1 MRIGLIRIVLYTVCI
16 SAVIIL
22 SQFVYELRRSSEEQF
37 RADFRGETSE
47 FTREVEHT
55 VTAAINYVLSVGAF
69 FESSHIIQEDEFSR
83 FVIRSRFLSESSY
96 LRSISVIPLLK
107 RGELPAFRRAL
118 EDRAEARSYNGYTPF
133 EIREEPGRDLYAPVT
148 YVESLGAKGDILGY
162 DFAAAP
168 EQMRAANAALL
179 STQPHMTEPVMM
191 PHADGDTSK
200 DVFVISAVKSN
211 GNMGL
216 RNYLG
221 PNEDRTLLIAASY
234 SPSIAISEMI
244 KQAAMGA
251 RFNLS
256 IFDTTD
262 TEPKLIFGTADAP
275 KEVTPFKTDRL
286 VLGNRVWELDY
297 YPLQFGAAHQNPT
310 RYIFLGIIGIVLTL
324 ALTIAIDRLI
334 KGRSQ
339 LERIVR
345 ERTDQLHSLNKVLG
359 ETAQQASAENDAK
372 SMFLAHMSHEL
383 RTPLNAVIGYAQ
395 MLKKETLGSLGDP
408 RYLDYAATIE
418 EAGNI
423 QLQLVEDILSL
434 TALQGGSRELD
445 MQSLNLREVAEKCV
459 TLLQTRFQAK
469 DLTVKVVSLMGAVPF
484 IGDERSLQQIFLNLL
499 SNAIKF
505 TTEGGQ
511 ITIRLARD
519 NHATTTIAVE
529 DTGVGI
535 APEYIA
541 KVLQPFG
548 QAHVNPYNAH
558 EGVGLGL
565 SIVTG
570 LAEAN
575 GGTVRIESEPNKG
588 TTVFVVFPYKETRS
602 TEGMNI

>member
-1 MRIGLIRIVLYTVCI
+1 MRIGLIRVALYTACI
-16 SAVIIL
+16 SAVVIL

-55 VTAAINYVLSVGAF
+55 VAAAINYVLSVGAF
-69 FESSHIIQEDEFSR
+69 FESSDIIQEDEFSR

-107 RGELPAFRRAL
+107 RGELPAFRNAL
-118 EDRAEARSYNGYTPF
+118 EDRTEVRSYNGYTPF
-133 EIREEPGRDLYAPVT
+133 EIREEPGREVYAPVT
-148 YVESLGAKGDILGY
+148 YVESMGAKEDILGY
-162 DFAAAP
+162 DFAAVP
-168 EQMRAANAALL
+168 EQMRAASAALL
-179 STQPHMTEPVMM
+179 SAQPHMTEPIMM

-221 PNEDRTLLIAASY
+221 TNEDRTLLIAASY

-244 KQAAMGA
+244 QQAAMGA
-251 RFNLS
+251 RFNLC
-256 IFDTTD
+256 IFDITD
-262 TEPKLIFGTADAP
+262 PEPRLIFGTADAP
-275 KEVTPFKTDRL
+275 KGATPFKSDRL
-286 VLGNRVWELDY
+286 VLGNRVWTLDY
-297 YPLQFGAAHQNPT
+297 YTLPGGTDQRNPQ
-310 RYIFLGIIGIVLTL
+310 RYILLGVLGIILIL

-339 LERIVR
+339 LERDVR
-345 ERTDQLHSLNKVLG
+345 ERTEQLHSLNKVLG
-359 ETAQQASAENDAK
+359 ETAQQANAENDAK
-372 SMFLAHMSHEL
+372 SMFLAHISHEL

-395 MLKKETLGSLGDP
+395 MLKKETFGSLGDP

-445 MQSLNLREVAEKCV
+445 MQPLNLREIAEKCV

-469 DLTVKVVSLMGAVPF
+469 GLTVKVISLMGVVPF
-484 IGDERSLQQIFLNLL
+484 LGDERSLQQIFLNLL

-511 ITIRLARD
+511 ISIRLARD

-535 APEYIA
+535 APEYIS

-588 TTVFVVFPYKETRS
+588 TTVFVVFPCMETRS